1 MSTIC
6 RYLLLFPL
14 LLLAAA
20 TAPLCRQPGGIS
32 DAPVSVPRN
41 GGYKAHYV
49 IRLSDVT
56 CDRDRGFVQGI
67 SADKFQD
74 MDGVPYTRYRYNDDI
89 MSITW
94 YVSENAFN
102 FTLVNKTDSILAI
115 QTNKIFARDWD
126 DYPTRFG
133 YSLDKPYYPAKFVV
147 QGKSFFSGLLVP
159 MYNYPDKPLLSNTF
173 PTRKWAEL
181 ESRKRKGKKYQMLFP
196 VSVGAEVYNY
206 RFTFVVDGVSA
217 ITEISGP
224 ETEQEEE
231 ETEGSIRSNEIEF
244 FTLSGTSK
252 ERKAES
258 TKTPAKAAQNPN
270 FIYAPLLG
278 SNEKPTG
285 TLAELLKRVT
295 FINYFNRL
303 CPQEKVYLHL
313 DNTAYF
319 QGETVWFAANI
330 VNAAGG
336 EAASKVLY
344 VELLSPTGVVLK
356 QLKLKVTDGRCHGS
370 FPLIDTDVEEAVA
383 LRGAIGYPSGYYQIR
398 AYTRAMLNFDDAGV
412 FSRVIPVY
420 KAPKEEG
427 DYADPVMRQYS
438 GKETNRP
445 EPDKADK
452 PKALNMQF
460 FPEGGHLIAGT
471 ECRIA
476 FKATDEHGHG
486 VDVERLTEDNGSAL
500 AVPLQH
506 NGMGSFLYLTTDEKN
521 ARSITAR
528 YEGKDYTFR
537 LPVAERQGCALQINP
552 PADGETLVNVSS
564 RALGADSV
572 LAYTITHQ
580 GRVCA
585 FDTLH
590 LAPPKSLP
598 VTGINVAHTQFS
610 LPPGVLPVGVCQFT
624 LYNPAGNVL
633 AQRLF
638 FVDGELPTQTVSVTS
653 EKADIHPFDEI
664 RLNFQ
669 TSYPA
674 SSTFSL
680 AVRDAADYG
689 TAYRDDIRT
698 YMLLSSELKG
708 LIEDPG
714 WYFERLSDY
723 QTNRLADNSPASEPS
738 PKHSSDSLK
747 SVSLKSK
754 KDALDLLM
762 LVQGWTRYNW
772 RQMAGV
778 EPFEIRH
785 YTESQL
791 VVDGWAFSRIRETP
805 LADVKIAVRLTSLD
819 RQHQQ
824 ETTVTTD
831 SLGYWSVG
839 VEDFEGEWDLYM
851 ETRQQGD
858 KSGNKTTRVR
868 LERSSKPALYAY
880 TPLETWLPAYTWSLD
895 SMLTVEEAEDPEY
908 QLPTDSHLL
917 QEVEVTGR
925 RKYIDYY
932 TFKAFDAA
940 KDAELILD
948 EGNYTSKVED
958 YLREK
963 GFEVQVSLGDVGD
976 ATRASD
982 YPIDIDTFR
991 LEYYKDLLE
1000 AAPINNHRT
1009 FWYIHEGK
1017 SNRTSPSYFAGYA
1030 IDLEEVKSIIV
1041 YDDPWI
1047 YKTFPGLT
1055 DLLTPSEIRYVTGE
1069 DELIKRFASGV
1080 YVVDIELNPARK
1092 RRTYVDK
1099 NARST
1104 SFSGYSPVVEFY
1116 APTYPN
1122 GPIQGDKDYRRT
1134 IYWNPEVTTDA
1145 DGRASVSF
1153 YNNGYSRALTVSAEG
1168 LTNDGVPIIN
1178 K

>member
-1 MSTIC
+1 MSTVY

-20 TAPLCRQPGGIS
+20 TAPMCRQPGGVR
-32 DAPVSVPRN
+32 DALPTVLN
-41 GGYKAHYV
+41 DGKYKAHYV
-49 IRLSDVT
+49 IKLSEVT
-56 CDRDRGFVQGI
+56 CDKNRGFVQGI
-67 SADKFQD
+67 SADTFKD
-74 MDGVPYTRYRYNDDI
+74 MDGVPYTRNRYNDDI
-89 MSITW
+89 MSLTW
-94 YVSENAFN
+94 SVTENAFN
-102 FTLVNKTDSILAI
+102 FTLVNKTDSALTIKS
-115 QTNKIFARDWD
+115 NKIFARDWD
-126 DYPTRFG
+126 DLPTRFG
-133 YSLDKPYYPAKFVV
+133 YSLERPYYPAQFVV
-147 QGKSFFSGLLVP
+147 EGQSFFSGLLIP
-159 MYNYPDKPLLSNTF
+159 MHNYPDKPLLTNTF
-173 PTRKWAEL
+173 MTRKLAKL
-181 ESRKRKGKKYQMLFP
+181 EGRRKKGKKYQMLFP

-217 ITEISGP
+217 ITEVA
-224 ETEQEEE
+224 ELDTEQVDEED
-231 ETEGSIRSNEIEF
+231 GNIRSNEIEI
-244 FTLSGTSK
+244 FTPSGQNEKK
-252 ERKAES
+252 E
-258 TKTPAKAAQNPN
+258 KTPAKSTAKAVQNPN

-278 SNEKPTG
+278 SEDKPTG

-295 FINYFNRL
+295 FINYFNKL

-319 QGETVWFAANI
+319 QGETVWFAANV
-330 VNAAGG
+330 VNAAGNG

-370 FPLIDTDVEEAVA
+370 FPLIDTGVEEAVA
-383 LRGAIGYPSGYYQIR
+383 LRGAVGYPSGYYQIR
-398 AYTRAMLNFDDAGV
+398 AYTRAMLNFDDAGI

-420 KAPKEEG
+420 KAPEEEG
-427 DYADPVMRQYS
+427 DYANPVMRLYN
-438 GKETNRP
+438 GKETYRP

-452 PKALNMQF
+452 PKALNVQF
-460 FPEGGHLIAGT
+460 FPEGGHLIAGA

-476 FKATDEHGHG
+476 FKATDEQGHG
-486 VDVERLTEDNGSAL
+486 VDVERLTADNGSTL
-500 AVPLQH
+500 SVPLQH
-506 NGMGSFLYLTTDEKN
+506 NGMGSFHYLTTDEKN
-521 ARSITAR
+521 ARSITVR
-528 YEGKDYTFR
+528 YGGKDYTFR
-537 LPVAERQGCALQINP
+537 LPLAERRGCALEINSSTG
-552 PADGETLVNVSS
+552 GETLVSLS
-564 RALGADSV
+564 ARALDADSV

-590 LAPPKSLP
+590 IALPKNLP
-598 VTGINVAHTQFS
+598 VMGINVAHTRFS
-610 LPPGVLPVGVCQFT
+610 IPADVLPVGVCQFT
-624 LYNPAGNVL
+624 LYNPAGNNH

-638 FVDGELPTQTVSVTS
+638 FVDGEMPTQTVSVTS
-653 EKADIHPFDEI
+653 EKADIHPFDEV
-664 RLNFQ
+664 RLNLQ
-669 TSYPA
+669 VTPPSGGEGGGR
-674 SSTFSL
+674 TFSL

-714 WYFERLSDY
+714 WYFEEGQQVNKSTG
-723 QTNRLADNSPASEPS
+723 QQVTN
-738 PKHSSDSLK
+738 HSK
-747 SVSLKSK
+747 E
-754 KDALDLLM
+754 LDLLM
-762 LVQGWTRYNW
+762 MVQGWTRYNW

-805 LADVKIAVRLTSLD
+805 LPNVNIAVRLTSLD

-868 LERSSKPALYAY
+868 LERSSKPNLYAY
-880 TPLETWLPAYTWSLD
+880 TPLETWLPAYAWDATN
-895 SMLTVEEAEDPEY
+895 MLTVEEAEDSEY

-917 QEVEVTGR
+917 EEVEVTGR

-948 EGNYTSKVED
+948 EGNYTYKVED
-958 YLREK
+958 YLRKK
-963 GFEVQVSLGDVGD
+963 GYDLQLSMGDVGD
-976 ATRASD
+976 VTNNDDNSGSSEQNSMR
-982 YPIDIDTFR
+982 DTR
-991 LEYYKDLLE
+991 LEYFEKMVK
-1000 AAPINNHRT
+1000 AAPINNRRT

-1017 SNRTSPSYFAGYA
+1017 TNRTSPSYFAGYA

-1041 YDDPWI
+1041 YDDPWL
-1047 YKTFPGLT
+1047 YETFPGIT
-1055 DLLTPSEIRYVTGE
+1055 ELLTPGEIEQIAPTIRSSDPSFTPGMYV
-1069 DELIKRFASGV
+1069 I
-1080 YVVDIELNPARK
+1080 DIELNPAHK

-1145 DGRASVSF
+1145 DGYASVSF
-1153 YNNGYSRALTVSAEG
+1153 FNNGFSHALTISAEG
-1168 LTNDGVPIIN
+1168 LTKDGVPIIN
-1178 K
+1178 N

>member
-1 MSTIC
+1 MSAFC
-6 RYLLLFPL
+6 RYLTLLPL

-32 DAPVSVPRN
+32 NAPVSVPKD
-41 GGYKAHYV
+41 GKYKAHYV

-67 SADKFQD
+67 SADSFKD
-74 MDGVPYTRYRYNDDI
+74 MDGVPYTRYRYNDGI
-89 MSITW
+89 MSLTW

-102 FTLVNKTDSILAI
+102 FTLVNKTDSVLTIKS
-115 QTNKIFARDWD
+115 NKIFARDWD

-133 YSLDKPYYPAKFVV
+133 YSLDRPYYPAKFVV
-147 QGKSFFSGLLVP
+147 QGQSFFSGLLIP

-181 ESRKRKGKKYQMLFP
+181 ESRKRKGKKYLMLFP

-206 RFTFVVDGVSA
+206 RFTFVVNGVSA
-217 ITEISGP
+217 ITEVAEP
-224 ETEQEEE
+224 ETEQADEED
-231 ETEGSIRSNEIEF
+231 GNIRSNEIEF
-244 FTLSGTSK
+244 FTPSGRDEKK
-252 ERKAES
+252 EEKPVEAS
-258 TKTPAKAAQNPN
+258 AKAAQNSN
-270 FIYAPLLG
+270 VIYAPLLG
-278 SNEKPTG
+278 SEKKPSG
-285 TLAELLKRVT
+285 TFAELLKRVSY
-295 FINYFNRL
+295 INYFNRL

-319 QGETVWFAANI
+319 QGETVWFAANV
-330 VNAAGG
+330 VNAAGNG

-356 QLKLKVTDGRCHGS
+356 QLKLKVVDGRCHGS
-370 FPLIDTDVEEAVA
+370 FPLIDTGVEEAVA
-383 LRGAIGYPSGYYQIR
+383 LRGAVGYPSGYYQIR
-398 AYTRAMLNFDDAGV
+398 AYTRAMLNFDDAGI

-420 KAPKEEG
+420 KAPEEEG
-427 DYADPVMRQYS
+427 DYANPVMRQYN
-438 GKETNRP
+438 GKETYRP

-452 PKALNMQF
+452 PKALNLQF
-460 FPEGGHLIAGT
+460 FPEGGHLIAGA

-476 FKATDEHGHG
+476 FKATDEQGHG
-486 VDVERLTEDNGSAL
+486 VDVERLTADNGSTL
-500 AVPLQH
+500 SVPLQH
-506 NGMGSFLYLTTDEKN
+506 NGMGSFHYLTTDEKN

-537 LPVAERQGCALQINP
+537 LPVAERQGCALKINP
-552 PADGETLVNVSS
+552 SADGETLIALSA

-590 LAPPKSLP
+590 IALPKNLP
-598 VTGINVAHTQFS
+598 VMGINVAHTRFS
-610 LPPGVLPVGVCQFT
+610 IPADVLPVGVCQFT
-624 LYNPAGNVL
+624 LYDPLGTVL

-653 EKADIHPFDEI
+653 EKADIHPFDEV
-664 RLNFQ
+664 RLNLQ

-714 WYFERLSDY
+714 WYFEDGQQVNKSTG
-723 QTNRLADNSPASEPS
+723 QQVTN
-738 PKHSSDSLK
+738 HSK
-747 SVSLKSK
+747 E
-754 KDALDLLM
+754 LDLLM
-762 LVQGWTRYNW
+762 MVQGWTRYNW

-805 LADVKIAVRLTSLD
+805 LPNVNIAVRLTSLD

-868 LERSSKPALYAY
+868 LERSSKPNLYAY
-880 TPLETWLPAYTWSLD
+880 TPLETWLPAYAWDATN
-895 SMLTVEEAEDPEY
+895 MLTVEEAEDSEY

-917 QEVEVTGR
+917 EEVEVTGR

-948 EGNYTSKVED
+948 EGNYTNKVED

-963 GFEVQVSLGDVGD
+963 GFEVQVSMGDVGD
-976 ATRASD
+976 ATHTSD
-982 YPIDIDTFR
+982 YPEDIDTFR
-991 LEYYKDLLE
+991 LEYFKSLVE
-1000 AAPINNHRT
+1000 AAPINGHRT

-1017 SNRTSPSYFAGYA
+1017 TNRTSPSYFAGYA

-1041 YDDPWI
+1041 YDSPWI
-1047 YKTFPGLT
+1047 YESFPGLT
-1055 DLLTPSEIRYVTGE
+1055 DLLTTSEIRYITGE
-1069 DELIKRFASGV
+1069 DELIKKFAPGL

-1145 DGRASVSF
+1145 DGYASVSF
-1153 YNNGYSRALTVSAEG
+1153 FNNGFSRALTISAEG
-1168 LTNDGVPIIN
+1168 LTKDGVPIIN